1 MTGSTITYVC
11 SDILPE
17 NFVLI
22 CGISMFQAEM
32 NIRQTDLLFS
42 HKLWLEGQSIDK

>member
-1 MTGSTITYVC
+1 MFVVYLG
-11 SDILPE
+11 SDILSE
-17 NFVLI
+17 YFLLI

-32 NIRQTDLLFS
+32 NIRRTDLLFS